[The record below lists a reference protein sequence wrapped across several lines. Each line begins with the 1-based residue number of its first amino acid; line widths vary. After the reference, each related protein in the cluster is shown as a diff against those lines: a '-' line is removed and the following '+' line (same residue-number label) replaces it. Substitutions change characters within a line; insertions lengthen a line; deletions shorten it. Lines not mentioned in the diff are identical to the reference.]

1 MYNTFQTIIIP
12 GILAFVAAYLGIS
25 FLMRYLYSAGIVAED
40 RNKAKVVK
48 LPSSAGLGFALG
60 IVIGILV
67 YTFGGSFVFKPVIN
81 ISILLSV
88 ALSII
93 LITLVGFLDDINVKQ
108 ERVKSTGMM
117 DIREGLKQWQKPILT
132 VLGALPL
139 MAIDA
144 GVHMVELPFVGVVS
158 LGLIYPL
165 ILLPLAI
172 IFVSNSV
179 NLLGGFDGLQP
190 LMALVAALGLLAYN
204 IMFGTYIGAFLSAL
218 LRAALLAMLPFNL
231 YKAKVV
237 PGDSFTYAVGATLV
251 AIMVMGNSE
260 AFGIIIFIPWIIEF
274 LLHARKKFKVT
285 DLGIRQRDG
294 SFKAP
299 YGKKIYSLTHL
310 VMNLKKKATETDV
323 AYYLTALEVLFV
335 VLAFAMKL
343 SGLL

>member
-60 IVIGILV
+60 IVIGILA
-67 YTFGGSFVFKPVIN
+67 YTFGGSFIFKPVIN
-81 ISILLSV
+81 LSILLSV

-144 GVHMVELPFVGVVS
+144 GVHTIELPFVGVVS
-158 LGLIYPL
+158 LGLVYPL
-165 ILLPLAI
+165 ILLPLAV

-190 LMALVAALGLLAYN
+190 LMALAAALGLLAYN
-204 IMFGTYIGAFLSAL
+204 IMFGTYMGAFLSAL
-218 LRAALLAMLPFNL
+218 LSAALLAMLPFNL

-299 YGKKIYSLTHL
+299 YGRKIYSLTHV

>member
-218 LRAALLAMLPFNL
+218 LSAALLACSRNSIIQGMNMIMPKASELPI
-231 YKAKVV
+231 
-237 PGDSFTYAVGATLV
+237 TIIATSV
-251 AIMVMGNSE
+251 A
-260 AFGIIIFIPWIIEF
+260 P
-274 LLHARKKFKVT
+274 
-285 DLGIRQRDG
+285 
-294 SFKAP
+294 
-299 YGKKIYSLTHL
+299 
-310 VMNLKKKATETDV
+310 
-323 AYYLTALEVLFV
+323 TA
-335 VLAFAMKL
+335 
-343 SGLL
+343 

>member
-218 LRAALLAMLPFNL
+218 LSAALLAMLPFNL

>member
-60 IVIGILV
+60 IVIGILA
-67 YTFGGSFVFKPVIN
+67 YTFGGSFIFKPVIN
-81 ISILLSV
+81 LSILLSV

-144 GVHMVELPFVGVVS
+144 GVHTIELPFVGVVS

-165 ILLPLAI
+165 ILLPLAV

-190 LMALVAALGLLAYN
+190 LMALAAALGLLAYN
-204 IMFGTYIGAFLSAL
+204 IMFGTYMGAFLSAL
-218 LRAALLAMLPFNL
+218 LSAALLAMLPFNL

-285 DLGIRQRDG
+285 DLGIRQKDG

-299 YGKKIYSLTHL
+299 YGRKIYSLTHV

-323 AYYLTALEVLFV
+323 AYYLTALEVVFV

>member
-144 GVHMVELPFVGVVS
+144 GVHTVELPFVGVVS
-158 LGLIYPL
+158 LGLVYPL

-190 LMALVAALGLLAYN
+190 LMALAAALGLLAYN
-204 IMFGTYIGAFLSAL
+204 IIFGTYIGAFLSAL
-218 LRAALLAMLPFNL
+218 LSAALLAMLPFNL

>member
-60 IVIGILV
+60 IVIGILA
-67 YTFGGSFVFKPVIN
+67 YTFGGSFIFKPVIN
-81 ISILLSV
+81 LSILLSV

-144 GVHMVELPFVGVVS
+144 GVHTVELPFVGVVS

-165 ILLPLAI
+165 ILLPLAV

-190 LMALVAALGLLAYN
+190 LMALAAALGLLAYN
-204 IMFGTYIGAFLSAL
+204 IMFGTYMGAFLSAL
-218 LRAALLAMLPFNL
+218 LSAALLAMLPFNL

-285 DLGIRQRDG
+285 DLGIRKKDG

-299 YGKKIYSLTHL
+299 YGRKIYSLTHV

-323 AYYLTALEVLFV
+323 AYYLTALEVVFV

>member
-204 IMFGTYIGAFLSAL
+204 IIFGTYIGAFLSAL
-218 LRAALLAMLPFNL
+218 LSAALLAMLPFNL

>member
-12 GILAFVAAYLGIS
+12 GILAFAAAYIGIS
-25 FLMRYLYSAGIVAED
+25 FLMKYLYSAGIVAED

-48 LPSSAGLGFALG
+48 LPSSAGLGFAFG
-60 IVIGILV
+60 IVIGILA
-67 YTFGGSFVFKPVIN
+67 YTFGGSFIFKPVI
-81 ISILLSV
+81 STSLLLSV
-88 ALSII
+88 ALSIL

-117 DIREGLKQWQKPILT
+117 DIRQGLKQWQKPILT
-132 VLGALPL
+132 ILGAFPL

-144 GVHMVELPFVGVVS
+144 GVHSVELPFVGVVS
-158 LGLIYPL
+158 LGLVYPL
-165 ILLPLAI
+165 ILLPLAV

-190 LMALVAALGLLAYN
+190 LMALAAALGLLAYN
-204 IMFGTYIGAFLSAL
+204 IIFGTYMGAFLSAL
-218 LRAALLAMLPFNL
+218 LSAALLAMLPFNL

-260 AFGIIIFIPWIIEF
+260 AFGMIIFIPWIIEF
-274 LLHARKKFKVT
+274 LLHARKRFKVT

-299 YGKKIYSLTHL
+299 YGRKIYSLTHL
-310 VMNLKKKATETDV
+310 VMNLKNKATETDV

-335 VLAFAMKL
+335 VLGFAMKL